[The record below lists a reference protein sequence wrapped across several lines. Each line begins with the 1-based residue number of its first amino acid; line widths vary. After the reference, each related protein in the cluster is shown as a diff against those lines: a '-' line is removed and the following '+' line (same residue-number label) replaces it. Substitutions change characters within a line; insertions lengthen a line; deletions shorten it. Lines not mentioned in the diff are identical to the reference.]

1 MRKVAWP
8 KADNRYD
15 MKKTLF
21 CVLIVLFS
29 VSAKGQVK
37 NDSLFNRI
45 RPADS
50 LSKGLHLDFYNFNY
64 VRNYEYSN
72 KFHDGYTLYGT
83 QLIPQLVYYAHPN
96 LAITAGAYL
105 RKDFGNEGIYDAKPL
120 FNLTYHKRNLT
131 LIFGSLEGNIQHD
144 YIEPIYDFERKI
156 TTPIEYGTQLL
167 IEREKFKLDSWISWQ
182 KMIYKGDAAK
192 EEIVGGLNTETTILQ
207 TGDWKLSVPAQFLA
221 YHQGGQIDV
230 LKNIP
235 ISTLFNGAAGFKLVR
250 NIGGN
255 VRELYSSNYIAV
267 YKDFSPT
274 KTRAYE
280 GGYGLWL
287 NAGMDTKWGNL
298 MVSYWKGNNFITIK
312 GMELYQSVSN
322 TLYDV
327 GFRQQSRNIL
337 AVRYF
342 YQKQLIPNLYLDV
355 RVEPHFDLDQSGSQ
369 LQFNHSLFLTYKG
382 DFRLFK

>member
-1 MRKVAWP
+1 MTKIAHHCKTIIGAALLMVSLGT
-8 KADNRYD
+8 KAQ
-15 MKKTLF
+15 L
-21 CVLIVLFS
+21 
-29 VSAKGQVK
+29 K

-45 RPADS
+45 RPVDS
-50 LSKGLHLDFYNFNY
+50 LSKELHFNFYNFNY

-131 LIFGSLEGNIQHD
+131 MIFGSLEGNIQHD

-182 KMIYKGDAAK
+182 KMIYKGDAQK
-192 EEIVGGLNTETTILQ
+192 EEIVGGLNMETTLLQ
-207 TGDWKLSVPAQFLA
+207 TANWKLSTPIQFLA
-221 YHQGGQIDV
+221 YHQGGQIDL
-230 LKNIP
+230 LKEIP
-235 ISTLFNGAAGFKLVR
+235 LTTLFNGAAGFKVSRILSR
-250 NIGGN
+250 NIK
-255 VRELYSSNYIAV
+255 ELYTANYIAV

-274 KTRAYE
+274 KTRAYQ
-280 GGYGLWL
+280 GGFGLWF
-287 NAGMDTKWGNL
+287 NAGIDTKWGNL
-298 MVSYWKGNNFITIK
+298 MASYWKGNNFMTIK

-322 TLYDV
+322 TLYDG
-327 GFRQQSRNIL
+327 GFKQNSRNIL
-337 AVRYF
+337 ALRYF

-355 RVEPHFDLDQSGSQ
+355 RFEPHFDLDQSGS
-369 LQFNHSLFLTYKG
+369 LQFNHSLFLTYKE
-382 DFRLFK
+382 DFTIFKKK